1 MINER
6 DFFTEKTEMKPMSL
20 VCPQCRHRDDYQIK
34 WSKRT
39 KKDRLPSGA
48 DARDR
53 AMYDK
58 LRDHLFRLDDMVN
71 CTKCRRRFEIPS
83 HQTMV
88 FL

>member
-20 VCPQCRHRDDYQIK
+20 VCPQCRHRDDYQVK
-34 WSKRT
+34 WSRRT
-39 KKDRLPSGA
+39 KKDRLPPGA

-53 AMYDK
+53 AMYEK
-58 LRDHLFRLDDMVN
+58 LRDHLFRLDDFMN
-71 CTKCRRRFEIPS
+71 CTRCRRRFEIPS

>member
-6 DFFTEKTEMKPMSL
+6 DFFTERTETKPMSL

-39 KKDRLPSGA
+39 KKVRLPPGA

-53 AMYDK
+53 AMYEK

>member
-6 DFFTEKTEMKPMSL
+6 DCFTEKTETKPMSL
-20 VCPQCRHRDDYQIK
+20 ACPQCRHRDDYPIK
-34 WSKRT
+34 WSRRT
-39 KKDRLPSGA
+39 KKERPPGNA

-53 AMYDK
+53 ALFEK
-58 LRDHLFRLDDMVN
+58 LRDHLFRLDDFVN
-71 CTKCRRRFEIPS
+71 CSKCRRRFEIPS